1 MERKTFVLGWVE
13 NIADT
18 EENAVTSIFSF
29 SHNVLKGLLS
39 QGCENLVHN
48 PGSYSSVKQ
57 RDTVMDR
64 QKTS

>member
-39 QGCENLVHN
+39 
-48 PGSYSSVKQ
+48 
-57 RDTVMDR
+57 
-64 QKTS
+64 